1 LVLSRRVVTKSN
13 VTKKGDFLYL
23 QSWRTLKLAA
33 STLTRRVAFPQLATK
48 PMAATNPN
56 NPDEIPLELTQE
68 EIWDDSTLVETWDEA
83 LREYKVPFLPEIN
96 EERE

>member
-1 LVLSRRVVTKSN
+1 
-13 VTKKGDFLYL
+13 
-23 QSWRTLKLAA
+23 
-33 STLTRRVAFPQLATK
+33 
-48 PMAATNPN
+48 MAATNPN

-83 LREYKVPFLPEIN
+83 LREYKVPFLPETN